1 MVADRRRTW
10 GEDRVYYLDENEQ
23 LKRLPAAWTSAGAVD
38 EFREASGGHTH
49 FRIQDL
55 LDLAVLVAHLAESEP
70 GDGTGE
76 VLRG

>member
-1 MVADRRRTW
+1 M
-10 GEDRVYYLDENEQ
+10 
-23 LKRLPAAWTSAGAVD
+23 D

-55 LDLAVLVAHLAESEP
+55 LDLAVLVTHLAEADP

>member
-1 MVADRRRTW
+1 LLADRRRTW

-23 LKRLPAAWTSAGAVD
+23 LKRLPAAWTSAGGVD

-55 LDLAVLVAHLAESEP
+55 LDLAVLLAPLRESEP
-70 GDGTGE
+70 GDGRRG